1 MADTNGRWLPS
12 RDQVKFWLLA
22 AGLVFSVAASW
33 YRTEARVD
41 SVCDRLD
48 KVETKLEA
56 IDPTLIELR
65 ISVTAIQTDMQWVRS
80 ALVDIQAK
88 FADVRAQGGASSSK

>member
-1 MADTNGRWLPS
+1 MADNNGRWLPS
-12 RDQVKFWLLA
+12 RDQVKFWVLA
-22 AGLVFSVAASW
+22 IGLVFSVAASW

-48 KVETKLEA
+48 KVEAKLEA

-65 ISVTAIQTDMQWVRS
+65 VAVSAIQTDMQWVRN
-80 ALVDIQAK
+80 ALADIQSRVT
-88 FADVRAQGGASSSK
+88 DMRAQTGASSKQ